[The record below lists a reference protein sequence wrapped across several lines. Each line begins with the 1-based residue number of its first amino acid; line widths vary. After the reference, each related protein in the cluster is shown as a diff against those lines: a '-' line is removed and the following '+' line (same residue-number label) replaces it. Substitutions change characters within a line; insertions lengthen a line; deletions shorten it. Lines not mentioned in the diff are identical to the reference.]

1 MCDSPNRDCIHITS
15 DVAWIKALYS
25 ALVLDPNTSDCF
37 FDDHETKLGPK
48 KSAKPATNFLS
59 SPS

>member
-1 MCDSPNRDCIHITS
+1 M
-15 DVAWIKALYS
+15 
-25 ALVLDPNTSDCF
+25 LDPNTSDCF

-59 SPS
+59 SLSEDQSEYVKQFNYIAL